1 MQGKSR
7 HLSPLWKQS
16 WLDAVFSDQ
25 LTLEGYY
32 WGSCQSWSHG
42 CRTCIKRKKCIMV
55 IFLVSDQKINFQAQE
70 VLATC
75 DWASAMWLPLFWSAF
90 LGGAPCKY
98 IFVHANQKIYHSTF
112 FFSWCMFCTHV
123 WCRLPQSN
131 MWTYD
136 IWRRDLTV
144 FDRVLHLK
152 EILSKMCSFRC
163 CLLLP
168 IIAGEV
174 RALRADWARIRF
186 CQRWQNT
193 EPRMGDARLDPFG
206 RSHADSADLLCPL
219 LQNIC

>member
-1 MQGKSR
+1 MRQRLSGGQKWFLEPYFPLIRGMLVFRSGLRFSFRFGHFQCPRRKSKTYQKC
-7 HLSPLWKQS
+7 LFLKTIL
-16 WLDAVFSDQ
+16 WLDFD
-25 LTLEGYY
+25 LLE
-32 WGSCQSWSHG
+32 SNS
-42 CRTCIKRKKCIMV
+42 I
-55 IFLVSDQKINFQAQE
+55 
-70 VLATC
+70 
-75 DWASAMWLPLFWSAF
+75 
-90 LGGAPCKY
+90 Y

-112 FFSWCMFCTHV
+112 FFSWCMFCTLV
-123 WCRLPQSN
+123 WCLLLQSN

-206 RSHADSADLLCPL
+206 RSHANSADLLCPL